1 VKLILT
7 LFLSLFITQ
16 ANATQNLIV
25 CEITLSQETQSLL
38 KGLSYDQALKQAK
51 RGDAQAQYALGVMY
65 GSGIKANEDK
75 RRSIK
80 WLTKAAIND
89 IPKAKQNLY
98 SSYLC
103 GTEISISQVARV

>member
-16 ANATQNLIV
+16 ANATQNIIA
-25 CEITLSQETQSLL
+25 CEVVISQETQSLL
-38 KGLSYDQALKQAK
+38 KSFSYDQALKQAK
-51 RGDAQAQYALGVMY
+51 RGDAQAQYALAVMY
-65 GSGIKANEDK
+65 GSGIKVNEDK

-89 IPKAKQNLY
+89 IPKARQNLY
-98 SSYLC
+98 GSYLC
-103 GTEISISQVARV
+103 GTKLSISQVARV